1 MDTDMAAHIAAPKAD
16 PAEVAAQALDG
27 IENDLTE
34 ILADDTTRSVK
45 QGLSRP
51 PALPAAVAA

>member
-1 MDTDMAAHIAAPKAD
+1 MDTDMAAHIDAPKAK
-16 PAEVAAQALDG
+16 PAEVPALALDG

-51 PALPAAVAA
+51 LDPPAAVAA